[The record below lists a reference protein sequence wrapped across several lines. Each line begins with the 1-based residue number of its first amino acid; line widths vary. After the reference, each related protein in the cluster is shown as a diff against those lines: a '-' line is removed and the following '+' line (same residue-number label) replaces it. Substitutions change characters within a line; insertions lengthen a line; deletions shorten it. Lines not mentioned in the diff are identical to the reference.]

1 MQKKVITGLMILL
14 FSLVGVGMT
23 QAQINILGGLSH
35 ERDARPDEIYEGE
48 VIIRNTSQGIAEV
61 KIYQTD
67 YLFFCD
73 GSNIYGEPGKID
85 RSNAKWI
92 TYYPKRLKI
101 GPNQQEIMHYKVTV
115 PNDEGLTGTY
125 WSMLMVEPIPK
136 ESPESSQL
144 KENEV
149 TMQVLQIFRYGIQI
163 ATRIQDTGVGM
174 LKFLDSK
181 LLKEQENII
190 LKVDVENIGEIFLR
204 PSLSVE
210 LFDENGLQLDKSE
223 GGRFR
228 TFPGTSVRFKV
239 DLGRVTEG
247 TYKALVVADCGGN
260 NIFGATYDLK
270 IEK

>member
-1 MQKKVITGLMILL
+1 MKKRIIIGLMILL
-14 FSLVGVGMT
+14 FSMVGIEKA

-35 ERDARPDEIYEGE
+35 EREAKPDEIYEGE
-48 VIIRNTSQGIAEV
+48 VIIRNKSQEMAEV

-67 YLFFCD
+67 YLFYCD

-92 TYYPKRLKI
+92 TFYPKRLKL
-101 GPNQQEIMHYKVTV
+101 GPKQQEIVHYKVIV
-115 PNDEGLTGTY
+115 PKKEGLVGTY

-136 ESPESSQL
+136 ESSESSQL

-149 TMQVLQIFRYGIQI
+149 AMQVLQIFRYGIQI
-163 ATRIQDTGVGM
+163 ATHIHDTGVGM
-174 LKFLDSK
+174 LKFMDTK

-210 LFDENGLQLDKSE
+210 LFDENGVQLDKSE

-228 TFPGTSVRFKV
+228 TYPGTSVRFKV
-239 DLGRVTEG
+239 ELGQIEEG

-260 NIFGATYDLK
+260 DIFGATYNLK
-270 IEK
+270 IDK